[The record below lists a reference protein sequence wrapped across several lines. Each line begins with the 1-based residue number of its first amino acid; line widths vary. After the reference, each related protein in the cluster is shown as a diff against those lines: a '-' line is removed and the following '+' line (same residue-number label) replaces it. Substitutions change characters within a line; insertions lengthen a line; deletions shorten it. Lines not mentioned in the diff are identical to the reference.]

1 MSDNTKYK
9 LSKRHLAARERAEEA
24 GTNKARYFF
33 GFIQDPV
40 FGPLYFPEERVP
52 LHFPEEGEPV
62 AKGKGK
68 GKGKEKAKEKA
79 DSTGGSS

>member
-9 LSKRHLAARERAEEA
+9 LSKRHLAAKERAEEA
-24 GTNKARYFF
+24 GTNKARHFF
-33 GFIQDPV
+33 GFIQDPA
-40 FGPLYFPEERVP
+40 FGPLYFPEQRV
-52 LHFPEEGEPV
+52 PV